1 MRIKTLIIAVMCLAA
16 TMSLSAQRD
25 FNRQG
30 PLDPNSFTLLVI
42 PDPQNYVKFDYN
54 QPVFELMTAWTAHH
68 VDTLNIKAVLCTGD
82 LVDQNECVV
91 PPFPRFGNLPSQA
104 QWEYASH
111 AFERLDNKVP
121 YLIAT
126 GNHDYGQL
134 RSENDL
140 TRFPEFFPVTRN
152 NKWNDVLVSGTY
164 NRHGQATM
172 ENVAMEI
179 DDPNWGKL
187 LVITL
192 EFAPRDEVLE
202 WAKNLC
208 ASDRFKNH
216 KAMIMTHAYMKGY
229 SNERLDHHYKLQPAN
244 SGVQIWEK
252 LVYPSENI
260 LFVLCGHDAKPNG
273 RNDYTTG
280 FRTDKNI
287 AGRDVAQMMFNCQ
300 ALGGG
305 MSGNGGDG
313 WIRLLE
319 FMPDGETVSVRTYSP
334 LFGFSDKTM
343 DKAWRTES
351 YDQFTFKLK

>member
-1 MRIKTLIIAVMCLAA
+1 
-16 TMSLSAQRD
+16 
-25 FNRQG
+25 
-30 PLDPNSFTLLVI
+30 
-42 PDPQNYVKFDYN
+42 
-54 QPVFELMTAWTAHH
+54 
-68 VDTLNIKAVLCTGD
+68 
-82 LVDQNECVV
+82 
-91 PPFPRFGNLPSQA
+91 
-104 QWEYASH
+104 
-111 AFERLDNKVP
+111 
-121 YLIAT
+121 
-126 GNHDYGQL
+126 
-134 RSENDL
+134 
-140 TRFPEFFPVTRN
+140 
-152 NKWNDVLVSGTY
+152 
-164 NRHGQATM
+164 
-172 ENVAMEI
+172 
-179 DDPNWGKL
+179 
-187 LVITL
+187 
-192 EFAPRDEVLE
+192 
-202 WAKNLC
+202 
-208 ASDRFKNH
+208 
-216 KAMIMTHAYMKGY
+216 MIMTHAYMKGY